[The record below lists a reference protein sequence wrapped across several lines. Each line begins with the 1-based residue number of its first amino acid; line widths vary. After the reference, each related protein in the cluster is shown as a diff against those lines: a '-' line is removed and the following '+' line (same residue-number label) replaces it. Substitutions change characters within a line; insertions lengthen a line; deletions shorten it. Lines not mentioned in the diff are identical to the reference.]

1 VNQGYRKAA
10 LVLSGLAEAD
20 RAWML
25 DQIGAEERT
34 RLSSLMLELSALGIS
49 ADDSLARELAAE
61 APAKNRVAVDAGTAL
76 GVLAREP
83 DWLIALVLRA
93 RPWPWREELLRLLG
107 TQRRFSVQE
116 AIPAGTDVKPRV
128 VEALVAAIERR
139 LEEQAAFAGQPQPAP
154 ENPARPRR
162 LLPWRR

>member
-1 VNQGYRKAA
+1 MNQGYRKAA

-25 DQIGAEERT
+25 ARVEHEERA
-34 RLSSLMLELSALGIS
+34 RLSSLIEELSGLG
-49 ADDSLARELAAE
+49 LAAEDAVVRELAAE
-61 APAKNRVAVDAGTAL
+61 APPKSQVTVDAATAL
-76 GVLAREP
+76 GVLSREP

-116 AIPAGTDVKPRV
+116 AIPAGSDVKPKV

-154 ENPARPRR
+154 EKPARPRR